1 MKISSGTKCI
11 RPAEPFDTGNFY
23 LLSKG
28 SVSECGN
35 LYDINSKK
43 KLYTAQPLGN
53 FLYLYICMYA
63 GLGVTI
69 IKK

>member
-11 RPAEPFDTGNFY
+11 RPVEPFDTGNFY

-43 KLYTAQPLGN
+43 KLYTVDGHKRMEKILKSNPL
-53 FLYLYICMYA
+53 F
-63 GLGVTI
+63 
-69 IKK
+69 

>member
-11 RPAEPFDTGNFY
+11 RPVEPFDTGNFY

-43 KLYTAQPLGN
+43 KLYTVDGHKRMEKNL
-53 FLYLYICMYA
+53 L
-63 GLGVTI
+63 
-69 IKK
+69 K